1 MGCEEVH
8 TRGAAS
14 VLDGAALAPNSSEG
28 CMHRRWTRRHVLAG
42 IAGSAA
48 AATAWRPASAESAGD
63 TFKGPGMA
71 MHGEPKYK
79 PGFPHFAYVNPAAPK
94 GGSLYTG
101 VGDATF
107 DSLNPFILQGTVASG
122 IGTYV
127 FDTLMHAA
135 EDEPFSY

>member
-79 PGFPHFAYVNPAAPK
+79 PPGDEVEIVIAAEFTRPPAA
-94 GGSLYTG
+94 
-101 VGDATF
+101 
-107 DSLNPFILQGTVASG
+107 Q
-122 IGTYV
+122 
-127 FDTLMHAA
+127 
-135 EDEPFSY
+135 